1 MKQKQDGSL
10 KKAIEY
16 KDVKKSIYTIN
27 ENEERLHIF
36 FLKRKNLKRD
46 R

>member
-16 KDVKKSIYTIN
+16 KDVKKAYTLLMKTKKDYIY
-27 ENEERLHIF
+27 F
-36 FLKRKNLKRD
+36 S
-46 R
+46 